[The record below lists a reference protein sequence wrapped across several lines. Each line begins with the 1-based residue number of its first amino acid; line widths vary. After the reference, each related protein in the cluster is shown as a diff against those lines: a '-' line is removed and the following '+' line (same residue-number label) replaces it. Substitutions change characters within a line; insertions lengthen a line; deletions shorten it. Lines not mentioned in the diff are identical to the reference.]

1 MDCRTLVLAS
11 EKFISREKLMIQILR
26 YGVALT
32 VALLSLTA
40 HADLQEQLDVLE
52 PGAVFELPPEQLSS
66 LDFRVPGVTVSCH
79 ADTVIDGGGEGNA
92 IDILA
97 EEVTLSS
104 CAVRNWGNDLNELD
118 AGIFV
123 AREARGAVVVDNRL
137 QGPAFGVW
145 LDATPDVTVRNN
157 TIRGDASMRPNDRG
171 NGIHLFN
178 TTGALIEDNDIS
190 QTRDGI
196 YIETANNNELRGNL
210 ITDLRYGIH
219 YMYSMHNLLEGNVTR
234 GTRTGYA
241 LMQSKY
247 LEVHNNR
254 SENDE
259 NYGILMNFITNSEL
273 RDNVV
278 TGVSQGQTGGVVIS
292 GAEGKAVFIY
302 NSLYNTFENNVFR
315 DSNIGIHLTAGSEE
329 NEVFG
334 NAFVNNQRQ
343 VKYVATRTQEWSK
356 EGQGNYWSDYLG
368 WDRNQDGIGDVPY
381 EPNDNVDRLL
391 WTYPE
396 AKVLMFSPAVDT
408 LRWVQDAFPV
418 VKAAGVSDSHP
429 LMRQPEP
436 LQSES

>member
-1 MDCRTLVLAS
+1 MYQ
-11 EKFISREKLMIQILR
+11 FLR
-26 YGVALT
+26 YGMALT

-40 HADLQEQLDVLE
+40 NAGLQAQLDALE

-66 LDFRVPGVTVSCH
+66 LDLRVTGVTVSCH
-79 ADTVIDGGGEGNA
+79 ADTVIDGGGKGNA

-97 EEVTLSS
+97 EEVTFSG
-104 CAVRNWGNDLNELD
+104 CDVRNWGGDLNELD

-123 AREARGAVVVDNRL
+123 AREARGAVVEDNRV
-137 QGPAFGVW
+137 QGPAFGIW
-145 LDATPDVTVRNN
+145 LDATKDVTVRNN
-157 TIRGDASMRPNDRG
+157 RVRGDASIRSQDRG

-178 TTGALIEDNDIS
+178 TTGALIEGNDIS
-190 QTRDGI
+190 QTRDAI
-196 YIETANNNELRGNL
+196 YIETANNNEIRNNVM
-210 ITDLRYGIH
+210 TDLRYGIH

-247 LEVHNNR
+247 LKVIDNR

-273 RDNVV
+273 RGNVV
-278 TGVSQGQTGGVVIS
+278 AGVSQGQTAGTVIS

-302 NSLYNTFENNVFR
+302 NSLYNTFEDNIFR

-329 NEVFG
+329 NEVFN

-356 EGQGNYWSDYLG
+356 QGRGNYWSDYLG
-368 WDRNQDGIGDVPY
+368 WDRNQDGIGDVAY

-429 LMRQPEP
+429 LMRQPETLLP
-436 LQSES
+436 ES

>member
-1 MDCRTLVLAS
+1 
-11 EKFISREKLMIQILR
+11 MIQILR

-40 HADLQEQLDVLE
+40 HADLQQQLDALE
-52 PGAVFELPPEQLSS
+52 PGAVFELPPEKLSS
-66 LDFRVPGVTVSCH
+66 LDLRVAGVTVSCH

-92 IDILA
+92 IDIMA
-97 EEVTLSS
+97 EEVTFSG
-104 CAVRNWGNDLNELD
+104 CEVRNWGGDLNELD

-123 AREARGAVVVDNRL
+123 AREARGAIVENNRL
-137 QGPAFGVW
+137 QGPAFGIW
-145 LDATPDVTVRNN
+145 LDATKNVTVRNN
-157 TIRGDASMRPNDRG
+157 KVRGKPSIRSQDRG
-171 NGIHLFN
+171 NGIHMFN
-178 TTGALIEDNDIS
+178 TTGALIEGNDIS

-210 ITDLRYGIH
+210 MTDLRYGIH
-219 YMYSMHNLLEGNVTR
+219 YMYSMHNLLEGNITR

-247 LEVHNNR
+247 LTVVNNR

-273 RDNVV
+273 RGNVV
-278 TGVSQGQTGGVVIS
+278 TGVSQGQTAGVSIS

-302 NSLYNTFENNVFR
+302 NSLYNTFEDNVFR
-315 DSNIGIHLTAGSEE
+315 ESNIGIHLTAGSEE
-329 NEVFG
+329 NEVFN

-356 EGQGNYWSDYLG
+356 EGRGNYWSDYLG
-368 WDRNQDGIGDVPY
+368 WDRNQDGIGDVAY

-436 LQSES
+436 LQPES

>member
-1 MDCRTLVLAS
+1 MY
-11 EKFISREKLMIQILR
+11 QHLR

-40 HADLQEQLDVLE
+40 HADLQERLDALE
-52 PGAVFELPPEQLSS
+52 PGAVFELPPEQLPP

-92 IDILA
+92 VDILA
-97 EEVTLSS
+97 EEVTFSG
-104 CAVRNWGNDLNELD
+104 CEVRDWGDDLNELD

-123 AREARGAVVVDNRL
+123 AREARGAVIENNRL

-145 LDATPDVTVRNN
+145 LDATKDVTVRNN
-157 TIRGDASMRPNDRG
+157 QIRGDAGIRSQDRG

-178 TTGALIEDNDIS
+178 TTGALIEGNDIR
-190 QTRDGI
+190 QTRDAI
-196 YIETANNNELRGNL
+196 YIETANNNEIRNNL
-210 ITDLRYGIH
+210 MTDLRYGIH

-247 LEVHNNR
+247 LTVINNR

-259 NYGILMNFITNSEL
+259 NYGILMNFITHSEF
-273 RDNVV
+273 RGNVV
-278 TGVSQGQTGGVVIS
+278 TGVSQGETAGVAIS

-302 NSLYNTFENNVFR
+302 NSLYNTFESNVFR
-315 DSNIGIHLTAGSEE
+315 DSNIGIHLTAGSED
-329 NEVFG
+329 NEVFS

-356 EGQGNYWSDYLG
+356 EGRGNYWSDYLG
-368 WDRNQDGIGDVPY
+368 WDRNQDGIGDVAY

-429 LMRQPEP
+429 LMRPPEP
-436 LQSES
+436 LQPES

>member
-1 MDCRTLVLAS
+1 MHQL
-11 EKFISREKLMIQILR
+11 LR

-40 HADLQEQLDVLE
+40 HADLQQQLDALE
-52 PGAVFELPPEQLSS
+52 PGAVFELPPEQISS

-92 IDILA
+92 VDILA
-97 EEVTLSS
+97 EKVTFSG
-104 CAVRNWGNDLNELD
+104 CQVRNWGDDLNELD

-123 AREARGAVVVDNRL
+123 APEARGAVIENNRL
-137 QGPAFGVW
+137 QGPAFGIW
-145 LDATPDVTVRNN
+145 LDATKDVTVRNN
-157 TIRGDASMRPNDRG
+157 KVRGDASIRSQDRG

-178 TTGALIEDNDIS
+178 TTGALIEGNDIS
-190 QTRDGI
+190 QTRDAI
-196 YIETANNNELRGNL
+196 YIETANNNEIRNNL
-210 ITDLRYGIH
+210 MTDLRYGIH

-247 LEVHNNR
+247 LKVINNR
-254 SENDE
+254 SENDG

-273 RDNVV
+273 RGNVV
-278 TGVSQGQTGGVVIS
+278 AGVSQGETAGVVIS

-302 NSLYNTFENNVFR
+302 NSLYNIFENNVFR

-329 NEVFG
+329 NEVFS

-356 EGQGNYWSDYLG
+356 EGRGNYWSDYLG
-368 WDRNQDGIGDVPY
+368 WDRNQDGIGDVAY

-429 LMRQPEP
+429 LMRQPET
-436 LQSES
+436 LQPES